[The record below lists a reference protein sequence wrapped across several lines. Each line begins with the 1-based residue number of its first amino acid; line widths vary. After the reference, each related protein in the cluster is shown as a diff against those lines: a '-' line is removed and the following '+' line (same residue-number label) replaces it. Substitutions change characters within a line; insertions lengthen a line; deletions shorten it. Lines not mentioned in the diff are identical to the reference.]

1 MFQPVLDSVG
11 NWLRD
16 NQTFSPDLFDMWSI
30 DSDDNVRI
38 RTPPTTYDEYEIY
51 APHFF
56 HISEY
61 DMDELIFDDPDLAS
75 PEPEDYD

>member
-11 NWLRD
+11 NWLRA

-38 RTPPTTYDEYEIY
+38 RTPPTTWRDWMY
-51 APHFF
+51 APPFF
-56 HISEY
+56 HIDEY